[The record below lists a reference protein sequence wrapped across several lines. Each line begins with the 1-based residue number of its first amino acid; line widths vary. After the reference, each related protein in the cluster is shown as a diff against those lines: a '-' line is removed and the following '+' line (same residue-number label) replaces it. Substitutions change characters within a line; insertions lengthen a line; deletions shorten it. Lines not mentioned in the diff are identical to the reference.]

1 MSSSLILAAL
11 VGALIGA
18 AVTALAL
25 GGWARVVSRRNAR
38 LHEDL
43 LGATADAARS
53 SERLRELEAAKGTD
67 EERLRGLFAKVSQ
80 EALTVNAE
88 QFLQLAETRLGAARD
103 AAAVELDRRTDSVQQ
118 ILEPLGAQLERYS
131 TAVAEIENKRTDAYR
146 LLVERVDSLAKL
158 GQDLRH
164 ETDRLVQSLR
174 APQTR
179 GRWGELQLRRV
190 VELAGMVN
198 KVDFIEQVSTDG
210 ESGKL
215 RPDMV
220 INLPGG
226 GTIVVDSKVPLQA
239 FLDANDAT
247 TEAERATALA
257 RHASQ
262 LRTHIT
268 QLGSKEYWKQF
279 PTAPDYV
286 VCFIPGEPL
295 ANAAFEQDPSLME
308 DALKLNVIPAT
319 PTNLV
324 TLLKTVAHNWRYED
338 IEQKAKAII
347 DLGTELY
354 DRLRTV
360 SGHLDQMRKSL
371 TKTVDSYNALLG
383 SVESRLLVT
392 ARTLH
397 DTNMA
402 GTAAAPIV
410 SPQGIEL
417 MPRRAQAPAL
427 TTPLEDS

>member
-67 EERLRGLFAKVSQ
+67 EERLRGLCAKVSQ
-80 EALTVNAE
+80 AALTVNAE
-88 QFLQLAETRLGAARD
+88 QYLQLAETRLGAARD

-164 ETDRLVQSLR
+164 ETARLVQSLR